1 MSTKSAIVDV
11 KQRMTKS
18 VEDLRRD
25 LAGIRTGRAS
35 LSLFESIT
43 VDYYGAQTPVNQV
56 ASLSIPEPSLVTI
69 QPYDVSLIGGIEKA
83 ILASDLG
90 LNPANDGRLI
100 RIPIPP
106 LNEERRR
113 QLARHVHKVLEEH
126 RTAVRNIRRD
136 GNDAVKKSM
145 KNKEISEDEERR
157 ALDEIQKLT
166 DEFIST
172 LEEIARKK
180 EEEILT
186 V

>member
-1 MSTKSAIVDV
+1 MSTEAAVAELR
-11 KQRMTKS
+11 QRMTKS
-18 VEDLRRD
+18 VEDLRRE

-35 LSLFESIT
+35 LSLFEDIE
-43 VDYYGAQTPVNQV
+43 VEYYGTQTPINQV

-69 QPYDVSLIGGIEKA
+69 QPYDGTLIASIEKA

-106 LNEERRR
+106 LNEERRQ
-113 QLARHVHKVLEEH
+113 QLVRHVHKVLEDH

-136 GNDAVKKSM
+136 GNEAMKKSL
-145 KNKEISEDEERR
+145 KNKEISEDQERR

-166 DEFIST
+166 DEFISA
-172 LEEIARKK
+172 LEEVAKNK
-180 EEEILT
+180 ETEILT

>member
-1 MSTKSAIVDV
+1 MSTRTTSEVR
-11 KQRMTKS
+11 QRMAKS
-18 VEDLRRD
+18 VEDLRRE
-25 LAGIRTGRAS
+25 LAAIRTGRAS
-35 LSLFESIT
+35 LSLFENIE
-43 VDYYGAQTPVNQV
+43 VEYYGAQTPLSQV
-56 ASLSIPEPSLVTI
+56 ASLSIPEPSLVSI
-69 QPYDVSLIGGIEKA
+69 QPWDGSSIGAIEKA

-113 QLARHVHKVLEEH
+113 QLARHVHKVLEDH

-136 GNDAVKKSM
+136 GNDAIKKSL
-145 KNKEISEDEERR
+145 KNKEISEDEEHR

-166 DEFIST
+166 DEFIAT
-172 LEEIARKK
+172 LEGIAK
-180 EEEILT
+180 EKEDEILT

>member
-1 MSTKSAIVDV
+1 MSTKSAIAEL

-18 VEDLRRD
+18 VEDLRRE
-25 LAGIRTGRAS
+25 LATIRTGRAS
-35 LSLFESIT
+35 LSLFENIE
-43 VDYYGAQTPVNQV
+43 VEYYGTQTPINQL

-69 QPYDVSLIGGIEKA
+69 QPYDGSLIGAIEKA

-106 LNEERRR
+106 LNEERRQ
-113 QLARHVHKVLEEH
+113 QLARHVHKVLEDH

-136 GNDAVKKSM
+136 GNDAMKKSL
-145 KNKEISEDEERR
+145 KNKEISEDEEHR

-166 DEFIST
+166 DEFVSN
-172 LEEIARKK
+172 LEEIAKRK

>member
-1 MSTKSAIVDV
+1 MSKQEITAAG
-11 KQRMTKS
+11 QRMQKA
-18 VEDLRRD
+18 VEDLRRE

-35 LSLFESIT
+35 LTLFDSIE
-43 VDYYGAQTPVNQV
+43 VDYYGSQTPINQV
-56 ASLSIPEPSLVTI
+56 ASLSIPDPSLITI
-69 QPYDVSLIGGIEKA
+69 QPYDGSLIGAIEKA
-83 ILASDLG
+83 ILGSDLG

-106 LNEERRR
+106 LNEERRKE
-113 QLARHVHKVLEEH
+113 LAKHVHKVLEDH

-136 GNDAVKKSM
+136 ANDTMKKQL
-145 KNKEISEDEERR
+145 KAKEISEDEERR

-166 DEFIST
+166 DEFIKK
-172 LEEIARKK
+172 LEEVAKAK

>member
-1 MSTKSAIVDV
+1 
-11 KQRMTKS
+11 

>member
-1 MSTKSAIVDV
+1 
-11 KQRMTKS
+11 MTRS
-18 VEDLRRD
+18 VEDLRQE
-25 LAGIRTGRAS
+25 LSAIRTGRAS
-35 LSLFESIT
+35 LSLFESIE

-69 QPYDVSLIGGIEKA
+69 QPYDGSLIGAIEKA

-106 LNEERRR
+106 LNEERRQ
-113 QLARHVHKVLEEH
+113 QLARHVHKVLEDH

-136 GNDAVKKSM
+136 GNDAMKKSL
-145 KNKEISEDEERR
+145 KNKEISEDEEHR

-166 DEFIST
+166 DEFIAT
-172 LEEIARKK
+172 LEEIAKRK

>member
-1 MSTKSAIVDV
+1 MSKAEIAEVR
-11 KQRMTKS
+11 QRMGKA
-18 VEDLRRD
+18 VEDLRRE

-35 LSLFESIT
+35 LSLFENVQ
-43 VDYYGAQTPVNQV
+43 VDYYGAPTPINQL

-69 QPYDVSLIGGIEKA
+69 QPYDMSTIGNIEKA

-106 LNEERRR
+106 LNEERRQ
-113 QLARHVHKVLEEH
+113 QLAKHVHKVLEDH

-136 GNDAVKKSM
+136 GNDTLKKQL
-145 KNKEISEDEERR
+145 KNKELSEDEEHR
-157 ALDEIQKLT
+157 ALDEIQRLT
-166 DEFIST
+166 DEFIGK
-172 LEEIARKK
+172 LEEIAKNK